1 MMKKILGIILA
12 AMMLVLPACAA
23 FADEIPEPEGGK
35 KFDTDWAIFG
45 MTVSIVYEEEGYR
58 VDIREYDPAEQKG
71 TVWEYACKYNEEK
84 DVLES
89 VASLKYGFSDKEG
102 AESVDEF
109 EYDDLDAENQVTV
122 FAIDENGMLTW
133 QDGRGQDGMDLVFSD
148 IGRFD
153 GTWVNQEKNLWVEIS
168 WNDSEEGYGYDVLIH
183 SEAENA
189 APDIVLKGLY
199 NAESQKLE
207 CLDPETYAARFDG
220 DAGEYSLLLGNAK
233 GVDGPYTKGTY
244 LWIEVENW
252 PRLEAKIVEGPY
264 IHHCVGIHADVVP
277 VLYEA
282 CKYIGVKPDLY
293 DDIEQQVIDRI
304 HGI

>member
-1 MMKKILGIILA
+1 MMKKILGILLA

-35 KFDTDWAIFG
+35 KFDSDWAIFG

-71 TVWEYACKYNEEK
+71 TVWEYACCYNEEK

-89 VASLKYGFSDKEG
+89 IASLKYGFTDKEG
-102 AESVDEF
+102 AESVEEF
-109 EYDDLDAENQVTV
+109 EYDDLDEENQVTV

-133 QDGRGQDGMDLVFSD
+133 QDGRGQDGTDLVFSD

-168 WNDSEEGYGYDVLIH
+168 WNDSEDDYGYDVLIH

-199 NAESQKLE
+199 DAETKKLE

-220 DAGEYSLLLGNAK
+220 DTEAAADLSETLSFTENGSLFLESESLELVNYDLL
-233 GVDGPYTKGTY
+233 
-244 LWIEVENW
+244 
-252 PRLEAKIVEGPY
+252 
-264 IHHCVGIHADVVP
+264 
-277 VLYEA
+277 
-282 CKYIGVKPDLY
+282 PDES
-293 DDIEQQVIDRI
+293 DN
-304 HGI
+304 G

>member
-71 TVWEYACKYNEEK
+71 TVWEYACLYNEEK

-89 VASLKYGFSDKEG
+89 MASLKYGFTDKEG

-133 QDGRGQDGMDLVFSD
+133 QDGRGQDGADLAFSD

-153 GTWVNQEKNLWVEIS
+153 GTWVNQ
-168 WNDSEEGYGYDVLIH
+168 G
-183 SEAENA
+183 
-189 APDIVLKGLY
+189 
-199 NAESQKLE
+199 Q
-207 CLDPETYAARFDG
+207 
-220 DAGEYSLLLGNAK
+220 
-233 GVDGPYTKGTY
+233 YTKGREFTETLILSEDGSARILLEYQGQDYADLEGEFFAAGGLLTVRYEDDTGQQQRSYTY
-244 LWIEVENW
+244 ELAGNLLRLTGNGKTVEYT
-252 PRLEAKIVEGPY
+252 RE
-264 IHHCVGIHADVVP
+264 
-277 VLYEA
+277 
-282 CKYIGVKPDLY
+282 
-293 DDIEQQVIDRI
+293 
-304 HGI
+304 